1 MDNIVTLIVIIIVV
15 LSIFSK
21 LKARRKTQP
30 GATPLV
36 GGWVTKLKALL
47 TDIQRQIEQQS
58 KDRTTGASGWDQFLD
73 DGETFSTPS
82 DADAEALDDR
92 MFEQSQT
99 QPPPKRMPPAAPVR
113 SQTSRSDRIQLP
125 PGAPRQ
131 KALHAGK
138 PSRTFMAA
146 SRADLRKAVI
156 WSEILGPP
164 VALRDQRSGR
174 R

>member
-1 MDNIVTLIVIIIVV
+1 MDNIVTLIVIIIAVW
-15 LSIFSK
+15 SIFRK

-36 GGWVTKLKALL
+36 DGWIAKFKAL
-47 TDIQRQIEQQS
+47 TADIQRQIEQQS
-58 KDRTTGASGWDQFLD
+58 KDRTSGASGWDQLLD
-73 DGETFSTPS
+73 GGETFSTPS

-92 MFEQSQT
+92 MVEDAQT
-99 QPPPKRMPPAAPVR
+99 QPRPKKRPPAAPVR
-113 SQTSRSDRIQLP
+113 SQTSRSDRIQLV